1 VSVEGTVEFAGVK
14 EDSGFLEL
22 SSGPALAQVRVSPW
36 SWELSKRF
44 TGSVVRIEGV
54 CEGVIDQKGTLT
66 PGLIWAGFTN
76 SISVVQQLPTNTSA
90 LASSQP
96 AQTVL
101 TNNPAMEGFF
111 STRGVVT
118 FSDRV
123 LGSDLIYLQEG
134 FAAMRVH
141 LENGRF
147 KNQFK
152 PGRWMDLGGAL
163 EPGKNIATITPL
175 AVTDSGWHAMP
186 LPIDQPLLAPV
197 SGNREGRWTEI
208 QGMVHSVNSN
218 GTLTVYEKNGA
229 AYFWIGNTPSN
240 RLARYVDAKVR
251 ARGVLT
257 LELLDAP
264 VLLVPSEA
272 LVNLE
277 EPPPT
282 DPFGVPQRSIA
293 EVLSQDIDLAGT
305 HKVRV
310 AGEVTWQDAQSFFI
324 QDASGGI
331 RVRKSFKPVTEVGRR
346 VEVLA
351 FPRPNGFSRSLSEA
365 VVRFTSSAKQIVPK
379 ELDLSQGLSANERGT
394 LVKAKATVLSCMT
407 NGPNQLI
414 KLEQQQCVFV
424 ASLALANGYLN
435 DIPPGSTVLL
445 TGVCDIEAVGSTC
458 NLLLRTPADVVV
470 LSGPPWWTWKQTAAL
485 SGTLLTVAFGA
496 LLWVYL
502 LRRRLERQQ
511 AAQLAFSRQV
521 LERVEEERRRIAANL
536 HDSLGQ
542 VLLGI
547 KNHAL
552 LAMQLNPTE
561 PQMQDRLKEISGT
574 TSQAIDEVRQITHGL
589 RPYQLD
595 RLGLTQAIRALVNR
609 AENGSILFAAK
620 LEDIDG
626 LFDKD
631 AEIHIYRVVQE
642 AINNVV
648 KHSGATEAA
657 VVLKKRAAVI
667 TLSIRDNG
675 CGFDPAKPSSELH
688 EAGFGLR
695 GMTERVRILEGTLA
709 VDSRAGH
716 GTSLTIEVPLKTK

>member
-1 VSVEGTVEFAGVK
+1 
-14 EDSGFLEL
+14 
-22 SSGPALAQVRVSPW
+22 
-36 SWELSKRF
+36 
-44 TGSVVRIEGV
+44 
-54 CEGVIDQKGTLT
+54 
-66 PGLIWAGFTN
+66 
-76 SISVVQQLPTNTSA
+76 
-90 LASSQP
+90 
-96 AQTVL
+96 
-101 TNNPAMEGFF
+101 
-111 STRGVVT
+111 VT

-123 LGSDLIYLQEG
+123 LGTDLIYLQAG
-134 FAAMRVH
+134 AAAMRVH
-141 LENGRF
+141 LEQGRF
-147 KNQFK
+147 KHQFK
-152 PGRWMDLGGAL
+152 PGRWMDIGGAL

-175 AVTDSGWHAMP
+175 AVNDFGWHSLP

-197 SGNREGRWTEI
+197 SGNREGRWSEI

-229 AYFWIGNTPSN
+229 ACFWIGNTPSN
-240 RLARYVDAKVR
+240 SLTRYVDAKVR
-251 ARGVLT
+251 ARGVVT
-257 LELLDAP
+257 WELLGVP

-272 LVNLE
+272 FVDVE
-277 EPPPT
+277 EPPPK
-282 DPFGVPQRSIA
+282 DPFGAPLRPIA
-293 EVLSQDIDLAGT
+293 DVLSQDMDLAGT

-310 AGEVTWQDAQSFFI
+310 AGEVTWQDAQSFFV

-331 RVRKSFKPVTEVGRR
+331 RVRRSVKPVTEVGKH

-351 FPRPNGFSRSLSEA
+351 FPRPNGSSCSLSEA
-365 VVRFTSSAKQIVPK
+365 VVRFASSAKPIAPQ
-379 ELDLSQGLSANERGT
+379 ELDLSRGLSAHESGT
-394 LVKAKATVLSCMT
+394 LVKAQATVLSCTT
-407 NGPNQLI
+407 NAPNLLL

-424 ASLALANGYLN
+424 ASLALAGGNLK
-435 DIPPGSTVLL
+435 DIPPGSAVRL
-445 TGVCDIEAVGSTC
+445 TGVVDNEAAGASC

-485 SGTLLTVAFGA
+485 SGALLTVAFGA

-511 AAQLAFSRQV
+511 SAQLAFSRQV

-561 PQMQDRLKEISGT
+561 PQLQDRLKEISGT

-609 AENGSILFAAK
+609 AENGSILFAAR

-626 LFDKD
+626 QFDKD
-631 AEIHIYRVVQE
+631 AEIHLYRVVQE

-657 VVLKKRAAVI
+657 VVIKKRAEVI

-675 CGFDPAKPSSELH
+675 CGFDPARPSSELRDV
-688 EAGFGLR
+688 GFGLR
-695 GMTERVRILEGTLA
+695 GMAERVRILEGTLA
-709 VDSRAGH
+709 VDSHAGQ
-716 GTSLTIEVPLKTK
+716 GTSLTIEVPLRSL